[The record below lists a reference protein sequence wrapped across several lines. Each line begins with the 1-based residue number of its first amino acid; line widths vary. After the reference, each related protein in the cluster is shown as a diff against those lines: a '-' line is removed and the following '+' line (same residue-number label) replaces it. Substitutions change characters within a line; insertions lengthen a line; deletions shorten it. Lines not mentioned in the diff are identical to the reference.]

1 VSAAVPR
8 LPRLPPIG
16 FGTSPG
22 EELTPAELAPAL
34 GAALDAGFRLFDT
47 AEVYGSETVL
57 GERIA
62 ASGVPRDELFV
73 VSKLWRT
80 NHAFEHAVAAC
91 EGSLRRLG
99 LDHLDLYLVHAP
111 EPWRH
116 VGPLDL
122 DASLTR
128 SEIAERATPRGAD
141 GGPEPAEVP
150 LEETWSALVE
160 LRRRGWVR
168 RIGIANAGVAVL
180 ERLAATGEAPEA
192 VQVEIHPGRP
202 EEALVAY
209 CAGQGI
215 HQIDQIH
222 QIGVMAHS
230 PLGGGAALR
239 DPEVL
244 ERARALGISP
254 AQAVLRWHLERGVV
268 PIPGSHRPEHAR
280 ENLRALAD
288 ARI

>member
-1 VSAAVPR
+1 MSAAVPR

-16 FGTSPG
+16 FGTSPREG
-22 EELTPAELAPAL
+22 LTPADLGPAI

-47 AEVYGSETVL
+47 AEVYGSEAVL

-122 DASLTR
+122 DTSLTR

-141 GGPEPAEVP
+141 GGPEPADVP
-150 LEETWSALVE
+150 LEETWGALVE

-202 EEALVAY
+202 EEALVRY
-209 CAGQGI
+209 CAGRGI
-215 HQIDQIH
+215 A
-222 QIGVMAHS
+222 VTAHS
-230 PLGGGAALR
+230 PLGGGSALR

-280 ENLRALAD
+280 ENLRALG
-288 ARI
+288 